1 MQTDNLKRLI
11 EQVLKEEIA
20 DAGFVAKLN
29 KAMQLE
35 PNNRFLQ
42 NLFGQ
47 YSNGNEL
54 SPKQRIAAS
63 RIFRKLKLESK
74 QGVVKE
80 ISREESENYYNDIK
94 RRNPALA
101 DQLERI
107 ARFAVLASKSEKKG
121 PADVVQTMR
130 VLFNKNQDV
139 DPLRTG
145 DTMGVEMFIDHIV
158 GDDTETAGNAKRFY
172 NNVFNALLK
181 DRYED

>member
-74 QGVVKE
+74 
-80 ISREESENYYNDIK
+80 K
-94 RRNPALA
+94 R
-101 DQLERI
+101 
-107 ARFAVLASKSEKKG
+107 
-121 PADVVQTMR
+121 
-130 VLFNKNQDV
+130 
-139 DPLRTG
+139 
-145 DTMGVEMFIDHIV
+145 
-158 GDDTETAGNAKRFY
+158 
-172 NNVFNALLK
+172 
-181 DRYED
+181 